1 MRFGSPPHPM
11 RPIEKSGNHRSF
23 QDVRSLCYRAP
34 AVITRLPLALRCKVW
49 ISGAARSGWWTIA
62 GPKADGAA
70 RAAQPKV
77 AKAEPFRFKMNFA
90 SSLNAF
96 ATGATEV
103 WFSAPAAATNC
114 VRAMRKICRSSV

>member
-49 ISGAARSGWWTIA
+49 ISGAALDDSRSQGGRRGKGRTTKSGKSRTI
-62 GPKADGAA
+62 PIQNELRLVLERLRNRCDGGLVFRA
-70 RAAQPKV
+70 RRGDQLRPRNEKN
-77 AKAEPFRFKMNFA
+77 M
-90 SSLNAF
+90 
-96 ATGATEV
+96 
-103 WFSAPAAATNC
+103 
-114 VRAMRKICRSSV
+114 